1 MQVSVAPTN
10 TLYLDEYYNGLE
22 GIKKR
27 KYSYTEKPKSFGQS
41 LKDLF
46 FPNVRNPN
54 RKIVKVK
61 KPHLSFVPSPLSVPG
76 PEVRLGHHQEADRSK
91 ADTFPY
97 KFLKPIEAPNLR
109 PLEEVPRS
117 SVEGA
122 SEVDTRIDEQ
132 LVSPSSQDSDFK
144 GR

>member
-61 KPHLSFVPSPLSVPG
+61 KPHLSFVPSPLSGPG
-76 PEVRLGHHQEADRSK
+76 PEVRQESGRLVVALWNTASR
-91 ADTFPY
+91 
-97 KFLKPIEAPNLR
+97 N
-109 PLEEVPRS
+109 RS
-117 SVEGA
+117 SG
-122 SEVDTRIDEQ
+122 
-132 LVSPSSQDSDFK
+132 LVNMAGSSYLMVAVM
-144 GR
+144 